1 MAPKR
6 KLHAGKRNAP
16 GVVKNKPI
24 ALRLPPEELAQH
36 EAYCKE
42 HMLAKSNLAYEA
54 YIAGLPIVAPGLHSA
69 DSSADPQGAASSPS
83 GTSFSS
89 ASMSTV

>member
-1 MAPKR
+1 MAPVR
-6 KLHAGKRNAP
+6 KQNAGKRNAP

-42 HMLAKSNLAYEA
+42 HTLAKSNLAYEA
-54 YIAGLPIVAPGLHSA
+54 YRAGLPIVAPGLHSA

-83 GTSFSS
+83 STSFSS
-89 ASMSTV
+89 ATVRQV